1 MGEKENKAEKE
12 DAVQKIRQIANQC
25 LQDLSEENEDE
36 DSKGMMN
43 LR

>member
-1 MGEKENKAEKE
+1 MGEKDNKAEKE

-25 LQDLSEENEDE
+25 LQDLSEEYEDE